1 MFAEHAQAT
10 RRSSCEAR
18 LSKHT
23 CPTDRPLNWNQ
34 TPSTPERRQ
43 RVKHLSRFV
52 GQFLANPTTIGAI
65 APSSRFL
72 ARAMVEW
79 LDLDQAR
86 TVLEYGPGTGAFSR
100 HIVER
105 LPAGATFA
113 AIELNP
119 HLAATF
125 RSQHPDLTLIEGS
138 VADVQSICETRGLGP
153 VDCIVC
159 GLPWAA
165 FSDELQ
171 TRILDQMMKVMSPTG
186 QFVTFAYLQGLLVPP
201 GRRFARLLPRY
212 FSHVS
217 KSRTVWLNAP
227 PAFVYRCRR

>member
-1 MFAEHAQAT
+1 MT
-10 RRSSCEAR
+10 RLHEF
-18 LSKHT
+18 L
-23 CPTDRPLNWNQ
+23 
-34 TPSTPERRQ
+34 
-43 RVKHLSRFV
+43 
-52 GQFLANPTTIGAI
+52 GQFLANPTKVGAV

-79 LDLDQAR
+79 LDLGRAG

-105 LPAGATFA
+105 LPAGATYA

-119 HLAATF
+119 RFAATF
-125 RSQHPDLTLIEGS
+125 RRQHPDLTLIEGS
-138 VADVQSICETRGLGP
+138 VADVQAIWRAHGWAP

-165 FSDELQ
+165 FTDELQ
-171 TRILDQMMKVMSPTG
+171 TRILDQMMEVMSPRG

-212 FSHVS
+212 FAQVS
-217 KSRTVWLNAP
+217 KSRTVWLNLP